1 MSDTI
6 KGINCKVEVA
16 LTFGSAKL
24 FTAVT
29 KAYPPVATLNAH
41 GIVNGDVGYW
51 TIGSGMVEL
60 ADQAILANNISPN
73 TIEMPGLDSTDY
85 STYASDAANYLT
97 MALTWGT
104 VAEGAGYQ
112 VGGGAGAQLDD
123 TRLLDTKTRNLAGLL
138 APQDITVDVRNAKI
152 SSAGMAYI
160 ERRAMRNLPV
170 LVKISQAGTVL
181 RVGYGTPSLPGE
193 NVSSGE
199 LASGSF
205 AIIVP
210 AFAVKPNV

>member
-1 MSDTI
+1 MATI

-24 FTAVT
+24 FTGVT
-29 KAYPPVATLNAH
+29 KAYPPVATLTAH
-41 GIVNGDVGYW
+41 GIVNGDAGYW
-51 TIGSGMVEL
+51 TIGSGMTEL
-60 ADQAILANNISPN
+60 ADQAILANNITAN

-85 STYASDAANYLT
+85 STYVSAAGNFLT

-112 VGGGAGAQLDD
+112 VGGGAGAQLND
-123 TRLLDTKTRNLAGLL
+123 TRLTDTKTRNIAGLL
-138 APQDITVDVRNAKI
+138 APQDITIDVRTAVV
-152 SSAGMAYI
+152 SSAAMQFI
-160 ERRAMRNLPV
+160 ERQAMRNLPV
-170 LVKISQAGTVL
+170 LIKISQGSRVL
-181 RVGYGTPSLPGE
+181 RVAYGTPSLPGE
-193 NVSSGE
+193 NLSSGE

-205 AIIVP
+205 SIIVP